1 MKNRGKSIAILVL
14 GLLVGC
20 VVSPEQKNFEL
31 EERKV
36 KLKEEE
42 LKLKQ
47 EQFAFEKEKQRR
59 RDVLGATGNREN
71 EEKGTCTALY
81 DIFQECY
88 KQGKGKKVEVCADLT
103 LSLVENLASEF
114 KDNQETL
121 TSFSLMCGKACAYG
135 SQGRAFPAFSIFKR
149 KICP

>member
-20 VVSPEQKNFEL
+20 VGNPEREKVEL
-31 EERKV
+31 EQQKVELEKQKLDLER
-36 KLKEEE
+36 
-42 LKLKQ
+42 Q
-47 EQFAFEKEKQRR
+47 QFALDKEKQRR
-59 RDVLGATGNREN
+59 REGLATGKREN
-71 EEKGTCTALY
+71 EEEGTCTALY
-81 DIFQECY
+81 DIFKECY

-114 KDNQETL
+114 KGNQETL
-121 TSFSLMCGKACAYG
+121 ASFSLMCGKACAYG
-135 SQGRAFPAFSIFKR
+135 SQGSAFPSFSIFKR